1 MSDSPAPGTETGGE
15 TVEQARTRLTLQ
27 RQIAELQ
34 RNSALLDATNYRA
47 FADFRERMAES
58 YLSEMDAIDAQLA
71 AL

>member
-1 MSDSPAPGTETGGE
+1 MSDSPAPGTEPTGE

-34 RNSALLDATNYRA
+34 LNSALLDATNYRA
-47 FADFRERMAES
+47 FADFRERMADS
-58 YLSEMDAIDAQLA
+58 YRAEMEAIDVQLA